1 MTMIIEHTIVS
12 GGFGGHYLS
21 GWDKDWAWCMLMPL
35 ILPNDKA
42 ERIIKA
48 AEAEGLKLP
57 LTSSMSGTTYLK
69 DVKDREDFCLKHSR
83 FLAEFEDPSLP
94 IMDPAR

>member
-1 MTMIIEHTIVS
+1 MTIVIEHTIVS
-12 GGFGGHYLS
+12 EGFTGHYLS
-21 GWDKDWAWCMLMPL
+21 GWYKEWRWAMLCPL
-35 ILPNDKA
+35 TLPYPKA

-69 DVKDREDFCLKHSR
+69 DVKDREDFCLNHSR
-83 FLAEFEDPSLP
+83 FLKGFEE
-94 IMDPAR
+94 